1 MLSPALALALL
12 LASTAGPTR
21 AQGDEELAAIRAL
34 PTAEERA
41 SAVRARLAVAAEEE
55 LSALYQIGFEEFLAA
70 AGDHRADRAVPLAE
84 ALHAR
89 ARAPW
94 SAMSLALICR
104 RAGNSAREIEVLR
117 EALEGELDPLTER
130 DLRVALGHA
139 LLTDGAT
146 GPGLSALGS
155 AFCRGSE
162 NAGVVLGR
170 MALREG
176 RPRQA
181 RAIFRT
187 LLRND
192 PPPSWALR
200 GWGLSLLPAN
210 RPR

>member
-1 MLSPALALALL
+1 MLSRALALVLL
-12 LASTAGPTR
+12 VATGGETP
-21 AQGDEELAAIRAL
+21 QGSAERDLAAIRAL
-34 PTAEERA
+34 PDAEARARALVDRIA
-41 SAVRARLAVAAEEE
+41 SAPREE
-55 LSALYQIGFEEFLAA
+55 LPALYQVGFEEFLAA
-70 AGDHRADRAVPLAE
+70 AGAHRAELAVPLAE

-94 SAMSLALICR
+94 SAMSLALVLR
-104 RAGNSAREIEVLR
+104 RAGDSPRELEVLR
-117 EALEGELDPLTER
+117 EALEAELDPITER

-139 LLTDGAT
+139 LLTAGSLE
-146 GPGLSALGS
+146 PGLAALGS

-210 RPR
+210 RER